1 MNMWQEWPD
10 AGSVGPEVYPINDSL
25 RKTNSYHQKF
35 HGGYVLE
42 KKKDLLQYSTHILE
56 AKKSRGK

>member
-1 MNMWQEWPD
+1 M
-10 AGSVGPEVYPINDSL
+10 
-25 RKTNSYHQKF
+25 KKNSYHQKF

-42 KKKDLLQYSTHILE
+42 KKKDLLQHSTHFLG